1 MAQLDYVFSNWGGP
15 GWQIIN
21 GKFPAS
27 LSVNGQTFKFI
38 VILPQFS
45 SGASPSNV
53 DQVITY
59 LISHYQVDSN
69 RIYLTGNSSGGGYC
83 WDYPGAS
90 VQYGNR
96 VAAVVPTCAAA
107 SYSYQKALNIAA
119 ANLPVWAT
127 HNAVDNTVSPN
138 ITRSFVNGI
147 NSVPSPPTPLAKM
160 TIFQDVGHNCADSTF
175 NTTYGLHIYNW
186 MLQYSRA
193 SSTLSVSGLDL
204 KASNKDDNKV
214 ELDWST
220 YSETNNRGFEVQ
232 RSDDGINFDPI
243 GFIKS
248 QAVSGSGAR
257 YTFTDPFPFNGKNYY
272 RLLEVDFN
280 NQAQLS
286 TIEMIQLQ
294 KNIPVKVYPNPV
306 NEVLTIYT
314 GERLKNAKLKIINTA
329 GQVVKDFTISGSASN
344 TVSVRNLPAGVY
356 SGQIKEETGVS
367 KFSFVKY

>member
-232 RSDDGINFDPI
+232 
-243 GFIKS
+243 
-248 QAVSGSGAR
+248 
-257 YTFTDPFPFNGKNYY
+257 
-272 RLLEVDFN
+272 
-280 NQAQLS
+280 
-286 TIEMIQLQ
+286 
-294 KNIPVKVYPNPV
+294 
-306 NEVLTIYT
+306 
-314 GERLKNAKLKIINTA
+314 
-329 GQVVKDFTISGSASN
+329 
-344 TVSVRNLPAGVY
+344 
-356 SGQIKEETGVS
+356 
-367 KFSFVKY
+367 